1 MKNIENSFTENEQLL
16 LARLS
21 EGDHDAFA
29 YTYYRYADILFAYG
43 SRFGISKDVLEDA
56 IQDVFYYIYTHRQPL
71 LRVENLNYY
80 LISSLKNRILKMNKN
95 DLPTTE
101 IEEQICV
108 IELGANSLESLIE
121 KEEQLA
127 IKNKVELY
135 LNKLTNRQREA
146 VFLRYMKALSYEE
159 IARILDMSVP
169 SVRNLIFRGLTK
181 IRKKAQK

>member
-29 YTYYRYADILFAYG
+29 YTYYRYTDILFAYG
-43 SRFGISKDVLEDA
+43 SRLGVPKDVLEDA
-56 IQDVFYYIYTHRQPL
+56 IQDVFYYIYTHRQL
-71 LRVENLNYY
+71 LLQVESLNYY
-80 LISSLKNRILKMNKN
+80 LISALKNRILKINKN
-95 DLPTTE
+95 DFPTTN
-101 IEEQICV
+101 IEEQTNV
-108 IELGANSLESLIE
+108 IELEANSLESLIE
-121 KEEQLA
+121 EEEQIA

-146 VFLRYMKALSYEE
+146 VFLRYLKTLSYEE
-159 IARILDMSVP
+159 IAQILDMSVP